1 MTTTRTSSATAAT
14 APPSSLDT
22 LVLGVVVD
30 LPEPAAG
37 ELRAHREAIG
47 DPQVDLIPAHVTL
60 LPPTAVAPEELRRIE
75 RHLATL
81 ATRSHPFEVS
91 LDGAETFRPISQ
103 VVYVRVTDGAEHLD
117 ALQRTVRRGPLERDL
132 VYPFHPHVTVA
143 HKLDDA
149 VLDVAMTRLARY
161 RASFTVDSFLLYEQD
176 STGLWHPRRRFG
188 FGRPERGGRT
198 RSG

>member
-14 APPSSLDT
+14 APPASVDT

-30 LPEPAAG
+30 LPDPAAG
-37 ELRAHREAIG
+37 QLRAHREAIG

-60 LPPTAVAPEELRRIE
+60 LPPTAVVPDDLRRIE

-81 ATRSHPFEVS
+81 ATRSHAFEVI
-91 LDGAETFRPISQ
+91 LDGAGTFRPVSQ
-103 VVYVRVTDGAEHLD
+103 VVYVRVTEGAEHLD
-117 ALQRTVRRGPLERDL
+117 QLQQAVRRGPLEREL

-149 VLDVAMTRLARY
+149 VLDVAMSRLAQY

-176 STGLWHPRRRFG
+176 SAGVWHPRRRFG
-188 FGRPERGGRT
+188 FGRAQRAART
-198 RSG
+198 R